1 VATSAKYS
9 TLSRA
14 GPTVP
19 HMRYLSPYL
28 TPATSTGEAWA
39 HYSGL
44 FRTLPK
50 PVRSSFGFSTPH
62 SASYALSSSW
72 NQKSSERPS
81 ARRTSNAGYS
91 GCPHVPSTVPS
102 MPQNPDL
109 RCPSFTRTLIPG
121 HASRDSKTTFPFLRA
136 RGKTTL

>member
-62 SASYALSSSW
+62 SASYALSNSW
-72 NQKSSERPS
+72 NQNNSKLPSSS
-81 ARRTSNAGYS
+81 RTSNAGYS
-91 GCPHVPSTVPS
+91 GLPYLCSTVPS
-102 MPQNPDL
+102 IPPNFDFQ
-109 RCPSFTRTLIPG
+109 CPSFTRTATPG
-121 HASRDSKTTFPFLRA
+121 CGS
-136 RGKTTL
+136 